1 MEVRS
6 ENVEE
11 ARVPPAAEPQDGS
24 CAGYVAYVSSY
35 RLPRENTDITP
46 ARPQI
51 ARRPDSPT
59 LQSGDMSLGAGSRG
73 HSPVS
78 SGRSSPQPPRRR
90 ADEGRYEGR

>member
-6 ENVEE
+6 ENAEEEE
-11 ARVPPAAEPQDGS
+11 AGVPPAEPHDGS
-24 CAGYVAYVSSY
+24 CAGCVAYVSSC
-35 RLPRENTDITP
+35 RLPKDITP

-73 HSPVS
+73 HSPAS

-90 ADEGRYEGR
+90 ADEGRYEGG